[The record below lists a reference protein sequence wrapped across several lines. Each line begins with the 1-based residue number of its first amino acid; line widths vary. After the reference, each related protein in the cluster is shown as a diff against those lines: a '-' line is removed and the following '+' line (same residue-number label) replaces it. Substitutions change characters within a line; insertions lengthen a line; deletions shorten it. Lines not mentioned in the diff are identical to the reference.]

1 MTDILSQE
9 PGEDIIEIVNL
20 LASNRTDELR
30 INYPKA
36 AAKIDKLLQKIQ
48 NQNPGKY
55 FKIWGWTR
63 AVK

>member
-55 FKIWGWTR
+55 F
-63 AVK
+63 

>member
-9 PGEDIIEIVNL
+9 PGEEIIEIVNL

-55 FKIWGWTR
+55 F
-63 AVK
+63 